1 MKHILQS
8 SCLQYIGSVFLCSSH
23 RLKPGANL
31 LLFTVLLLLPDR
43 RGPLLSQKI
52 KKIVKYLG
60 GRMQS
65 NIRGARGM
73 THIWETPIPCCSFQ
87 QLPLLDWEPSKGYMS
102 WHSALKWPSTH
113 LTSCGAWGIA
123 EKLWHS
129 QVCCAGSVG
138 PWKDTVKNN
147 YCKTCFH
154 CCSKGGDWPPL
165 SDPLVSYYARCFY
178 PMWRHCPLRL
188 CRKQHI
194 SGQNRSWQT
203 FYTLWFSTVPA
214 EEYSTMQYAGFF
226 FITT

>member
-1 MKHILQS
+1 
-8 SCLQYIGSVFLCSSH
+8 
-23 RLKPGANL
+23 
-31 LLFTVLLLLPDR
+31 
-43 RGPLLSQKI
+43 
-52 KKIVKYLG
+52 
-60 GRMQS
+60 MQS

-73 THIWETPIPCCSFQ
+73 THIWETPIPCCSIQ
-87 QLPLLDWEPSKGYMS
+87 QLLLLDWEPSKGYMS

-123 EKLWHS
+123 EKLWHN

-147 YCKTCFH
+147 YCTTCFH

-165 SDPLVSYYARCFY
+165 SDPLVSYYAVFLSHVTSLSTKTLQKTTHL
-178 PMWRHCPLRL
+178 WTEQILA
-188 CRKQHI
+188 
-194 SGQNRSWQT
+194 N